1 MESSVFMK
9 KKKFAALRALN
20 RKRNYIV
27 KKIRYYSRLFV
38 EKILW
43 DKKKKTTIDLNS
55 IKSILILR
63 NDGKIG
69 DVIVDSAIIKP
80 LSQSGYSVDIL
91 VTPDNYSI
99 IKNND
104 HIRNIYIA
112 NQTSL
117 SDFLKKSTHNIS
129 KEIIDKLN
137 SNKYDLIIDPS
148 MFNMPM
154 HRLRLLKEISAKD
167 VISFNKKK
175 WLNRYSESIGFD
187 YKINHITKSYELLL
201 SELNIIDNSVNYNLS
216 YSDEIGSDVDNY
228 LSSLPKNNI
237 NIILN
242 IFAGCNERC
251 LSLSQAKE
259 IDEKI
264 NLLYNNV
271 NVIILDYN
279 KKIPKIEFPRTNIY
293 NSASLQHSI
302 ALISKSDIVISPD
315 TSIVHISAAFNV
327 NLVAIYKNDPDNNVL
342 WGPGYKNAIQLFASN
357 SKLYD
362 DENIVNDIVSAIANL
377 MLKYKE

>member
-1 MESSVFMK
+1 MK
-9 KKKFAALRALN
+9 KKKFATLRALN
-20 RKRNYIV
+20 RKRNYIM
-27 KKIRYYSRLFV
+27 KKMRYYSRLFV

-43 DKKKKTTIDLNS
+43 DKQKKTTIDFNS

-80 LSQSGYSVDIL
+80 LSQGGYNIDIL
-91 VTPDNYSI
+91 VTPDNHSI

-104 HIRNIYIA
+104 YIRNIFIA

-117 SDFLKKSTHNIS
+117 SDFFKKRTHNVNN
-129 KEIIDKLN
+129 EIIDKLN

-148 MFNMPM
+148 MFNVPM

-175 WLNRYSESIGFD
+175 WLNRYSKSIDFD
-187 YKINHITKSYELLL
+187 YRINHITKSCELLL
-201 SELNIIDNSVNYNLS
+201 SELNITDNSVNYNLS
-216 YSDEIGSDVDNY
+216 YSDEIGSDVEKY

-242 IFAGCNERC
+242 IFAGCDERC

-271 NVIILDYN
+271 NIIVLDYN
-279 KKIPKIEFPRTNIY
+279 KKIPKIKLPCSNIY

-315 TSIVHISAAFNV
+315 TSIVHISAAFNMD
-327 NLVAIYKNDPDNNVL
+327 LVAIYKNDPDNNVL
-342 WGPGYKNAIQLFASN
+342 WGPGYKNSIQLFTSAPN
-357 SKLYD
+357 LYD
-362 DENIVNDIVSAIANL
+362 DKNIVNDIVSAIANH
-377 MLKYKE
+377 MTKYKK